1 MDRTGKYWNW
11 LQRTAREF
19 IGSAVG
25 LFNHKLKNSNS
36 NCLIDRRHLCRF
48 GFYSTYFPDI
58 TSFFFTKRGRSLI
71 FTICLYLHVSSHK
84 TLLTLLI
91 TAVCRT
97 HVITNQVN
105 MTQFV
110 TSLPVA
116 QRLERPT
123 GVQEVMGLIPVGTQI
138 FLFLFSF
145 CFEKSFQ
152 YKPYIKQGFKEYP
165 PHIN

>member
-1 MDRTGKYWNW
+1 MDRQNW
-11 LQRTAREF
+11 KILELTATAREF

-36 NCLIDRRHLCRF
+36 NRLIDRRHLCRF
-48 GFYSTYFPDI
+48 GFYSTYFSDI
-58 TSFFFTKRGRSLI
+58 TSFLFTKRGRSLI

-91 TAVCRT
+91 PAVRRT
-97 HVITNQVN
+97 HVTTNQVN

-145 CFEKSFQ
+145 CFEKSLQ
-152 YKPYIKQGFKEYP
+152 
-165 PHIN
+165 